1 MAMPRSEW
9 LARWLAG
16 LGEDISVI
24 TFNGTRAARRDRYST
39 FLARR
44 PAWSI
49 YVYGGFRMTA
59 MRGGVIDEMHQMA
72 KQWSAQA
79 GQLRQLTNSLNSST
93 ANSQAIWSGP
103 GADKFRSEWQQCRAA
118 FEKMATTLDDGSQ
131 AITKY
136 ANNIQAATAWRP
148 CGSARGDVMADPAQ
162 IRAAAQQLRTLA
174 SGLGQPVSA
183 LTRTYPAGS
192 IWKGPAADRFYGD
205 LSSALSA
212 IGRCASELER
222 YATTLDSRA
231 SQPTSP

>member
-1 MAMPRSEW
+1 MPDRGRPTVPFICDITRAYGNAQDRMAR
-9 LARWLAG
+9 ALAG
-16 LGEDISVI
+16 RSGKDFRLI
-24 TFNGTRAARRDRYST
+24 TFNGTRADRRDRYST

-44 PAWSI
+44 PVWSV

-131 AITKY
+131 AITK
-136 ANNIQAATAWRP
+136 
-148 CGSARGDVMADPAQ
+148 
-162 IRAAAQQLRTLA
+162 
-174 SGLGQPVSA
+174 
-183 LTRTYPAGS
+183 
-192 IWKGPAADRFYGD
+192 
-205 LSSALSA
+205 
-212 IGRCASELER
+212 
-222 YATTLDSRA
+222 
-231 SQPTSP
+231 